1 MEKSAVTEF
10 FLEYFEK
17 NRINI
22 DEISE
27 KTGIEKRK
35 FSEDYR
41 QALTASEFLELCAV
55 LHIEPKEVSI
65 WIRERAFE

>member
-17 NRINI
+17 NRMNI

-27 KTGIEKRK
+27 KTGIERQK

-41 QALTASEFLELCAV
+41 QALTASEFLELCV
-55 LHIEPKEVSI
+55 FLHIKPETVSLWIKERS
-65 WIRERAFE
+65 FE

>member
-1 MEKSAVTEF
+1 MGKSAVTEF

-17 NRINI
+17 NRISI

-27 KTGIEKRK
+27 KTGIERQK

-41 QALTASEFLELCAV
+41 QALTASEFLELCV
-55 LHIEPKEVSI
+55 FLHIKPEAVSL
-65 WIRERAFE
+65 WIRERSFE